1 MANVLLVEP
10 DYRSKFPPL
19 GLLRLSTYH
28 RELGDAVTFV
38 RGKIPDV
45 RDAGWHKIYVSSLF
59 TYELPRTVETIRY
72 YLKSVPSPRDVI
84 VGGIGATLMPQ
95 YIRDH
100 VDCTVV
106 EGPLDVR
113 DKLFRGSPVIASFI
127 PDYSLLR
134 NGQRKYE
141 PDDAYFCRV
150 TLGCIRHCRF
160 CAVPVLEPTYRGLR
174 GWRRQ
179 VELVRERYGERQ
191 HLVFLDNNLLASEKL
206 DRVIWNVRELG
217 FTPGVRRNKRLRR
230 VDFNQGI
237 DARLITPEV
246 AHLLATIPLFPVRL
260 AFDYDGM
267 EPHYRRAIHR
277 LAEAG
282 FQRFTNY
289 LLFNCHDNPASLY
302 RRLRINLELSEQ
314 LKVRITGFPMR
325 YIPIEDVH
333 RRYVAERWHWRYL
346 RGIQCV
352 LLATHGMVSP
362 NTVFFNAAF
371 GSNYEEF
378 LEILSMPD
386 RYIINREEH
395 KNNGALEW
403 RSQFRRLTPEART
416 EFLDTLERIHRSR
429 QRDREIQRCRRF
441 RKLLEHYYPREMA
454 DSQLL
459 LSEDDKGA
467 R

>member
-217 FTPGVRRNKRLRR
+217 FTPGVRRN
-230 VDFNQGI
+230 
-237 DARLITPEV
+237 
-246 AHLLATIPLFPVRL
+246 
-260 AFDYDGM
+260 
-267 EPHYRRAIHR
+267 
-277 LAEAG
+277 
-282 FQRFTNY
+282 
-289 LLFNCHDNPASLY
+289 
-302 RRLRINLELSEQ
+302 
-314 LKVRITGFPMR
+314 
-325 YIPIEDVH
+325 
-333 RRYVAERWHWRYL
+333 
-346 RGIQCV
+346 
-352 LLATHGMVSP
+352 
-362 NTVFFNAAF
+362 
-371 GSNYEEF
+371 
-378 LEILSMPD
+378 
-386 RYIINREEH
+386 
-395 KNNGALEW
+395 
-403 RSQFRRLTPEART
+403 
-416 EFLDTLERIHRSR
+416 
-429 QRDREIQRCRRF
+429 
-441 RKLLEHYYPREMA
+441 
-454 DSQLL
+454 
-459 LSEDDKGA
+459 
-467 R
+467 